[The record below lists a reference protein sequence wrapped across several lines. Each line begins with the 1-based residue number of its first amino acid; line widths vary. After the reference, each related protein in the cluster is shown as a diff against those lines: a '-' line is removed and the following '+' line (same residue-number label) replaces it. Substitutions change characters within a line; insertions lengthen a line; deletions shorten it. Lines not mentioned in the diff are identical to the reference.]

1 MRTSNAGIRFIESFE
16 SLRLQRYLDAA
27 GIPTIGFGHRLL
39 PGENYQIISQE
50 QADAIFRQDLS
61 HTEQAVNQAVEV
73 ALAQHEFDGATS
85 LAFNIGGGNFARS
98 TLVKLLNSGN
108 TAAASRQFLVWD
120 MAGGKEIP
128 GLYARR
134 VAEKAMFDS
143 GIYTNH
149 V

>member
-1 MRTSNAGIRFIESFE
+1 MKTSAAGIAFTQSFE
-16 SLRLQRYLDAA
+16 TRYLQRYLDPA
-27 GIPTIGFGHRLL
+27 GIPTIGYGHRIL
-39 PGENYQIISQE
+39 PGEDYQIISPE
-50 QADAIFRQDLS
+50 QADLIFRQDLA

-73 ALAQHEFDGATS
+73 ALAQYEYDACSS

-108 TAAASRQFLVWD
+108 TAAASRQFLAWD
-120 MAGGKEIP
+120 HAGGVEVP

-134 VAEKAMFDS
+134 VAEKAMFDD
-143 GIYTNH
+143 GVYTNH